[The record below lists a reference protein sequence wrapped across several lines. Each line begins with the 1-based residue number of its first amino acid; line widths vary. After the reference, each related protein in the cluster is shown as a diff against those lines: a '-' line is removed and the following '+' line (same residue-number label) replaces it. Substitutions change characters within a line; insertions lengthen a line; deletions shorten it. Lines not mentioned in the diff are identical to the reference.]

1 MLLITELSLRLQEA
15 TFCLSTTCEDGKGFE
30 KQEENWQRRQACAS
44 LASENRTVHE
54 VMATQLSII
63 ISSVSLQWKKR
74 KNPPGEAWSS
84 ARPGKAGALE
94 PSTQSGVLSPG
105 PLVHSEQTM
114 IERMSWLHSSLF
126 KRKESWHLRF
136 LCLCKIRL
144 HFIFL
149 SWLAENDVCLSIHR
163 KEDPHRLVPWSGDV
177 GQL

>member
-84 ARPGKAGALE
+84 ARPGEAGALE

-126 KRKESWHLRF
+126 KERNCGISGSCACARYVYILSFWADWLRMMCASQYTEKRI
-136 LCLCKIRL
+136 LT
-144 HFIFL
+144 
-149 SWLAENDVCLSIHR
+149 D
-163 KEDPHRLVPWSGDV
+163 
-177 GQL
+177 